1 MTELE
6 RAIRRLRRQHTVS
19 RVAYRYLSG
28 RPLSGKPGY
37 PYRHRRPGRLAG
49 WQRQAVRLGVPV
61 AAVMAA
67 AYPGQAG
74 GVLGTAV
81 AVTGWRV
88 RRRLTMRRFNREY
101 IAPTLA
107 ALAPAMGLQTGV
119 RLHVDPSLG
128 NLTPRLAKPL
138 SPAETAVRAWYGEH
152 VEPIIRWLPER
163 AQRAAWAVQRKAE
176 PVTSRLAAFRRP
188 VDGDQGPRIELVADT
203 PYLTRE
209 QRQLVS
215 SIIGSKIPV
224 SDLVESW
231 HQVGPRVT
239 ATWTVRRRPPARVGV
254 DQVAEHL
261 PRLAEWEF
269 YIGQGAGD
277 RPVTLSL
284 RDDSPHI
291 AVSAG
296 TGAGKSVLAELVA
309 VQVLARGGRVV
320 ILDRKGSHR
329 WALGLAGVDY
339 CTKPAQMHDALVRL
353 AALADERNSLALH
366 APEDWDCGPRVL
378 VIAEELNATIGQLVN
393 FWAEVREKGDP
404 KRSPAVAGLA
414 DLLFMGRSAK
424 VNVLA
429 IAQMLTARAIGGP
442 EARENFGIRCLAR
455 YTANNWKMLVPEA
468 AMPRASRTLGRWQIV
483 IGGQASEV
491 QVAYLSAVEARQLAC
506 PRSSG
511 TSQASGPSSH
521 AGAAP
526 GSGGRSAAMEVGR
539 HQEATT
545 ARSRRGAHPEGK
557 RRERRPV
564 RESRPCPLGG
574 GVIPNRPTAD
584 RRAPVVI
591 LLGDDRRVT
600 RSLPCPR

>member
-1 MTELE
+1 MSELE
-6 RAIRRLRRQHTVS
+6 QVIRRLRRKHTVS
-19 RVAYRYLSG
+19 RVVYRYLSG
-28 RPLSGKPGY
+28 RPLDAREGY
-37 PYRHRRPGRLAG
+37 PYRQRGKGRLAG
-49 WQRQAVRLGVPV
+49 WQRQVCRIGVPAV
-61 AAVMAA
+61 AVMVA

-88 RRRLTMRRFNREY
+88 RRRFTMRRFNREY
-101 IAPTLA
+101 VTPTMA
-107 ALAPAMGLQTGV
+107 ALAPAMGLQTGLC
-119 RLHVDPSLG
+119 LHVDPSLG

-138 SPAETAVRAWYGEH
+138 SPAETAARTWYGEK

-163 AQRAAWAVQRKAE
+163 AQRAVWAAQRQAE
-176 PVTSRLAAFRRP
+176 PITSRLAAFRRP
-188 VDGDQGPRIELVADT
+188 VDPDKGPRIELTADT

-215 SIIGSKIPV
+215 SIVGSKIPV
-224 SDLVESW
+224 ADLVETW

-239 ATWTVRRRPPARVGV
+239 AVWTVRKRPPARVGAE
-254 DQVAEHL
+254 QVAQHL
-261 PRLAEWEF
+261 PSLAEWEF

-309 VQVLARGGRVV
+309 VQVLNRGGRVV

-329 WALGLAGVDY
+329 WALGLSGADY
-339 CTKPAQMHDALVRL
+339 CAKPAQMHDALVRL
-353 AALADERNSLALH
+353 AALADERNTLAMH
-366 APEDWDCGPRVL
+366 EAEDWDPGPRVL

-393 FWAEVREKGDP
+393 FWAEARGKGDP
-404 KRSPAVAGLA
+404 KRSPAVSALA

-442 EARENFGIRCLAR
+442 EARENFGVRCLAR

-483 IGGQASEV
+483 VGGQATET
-491 QVAYLSAVEARQLAC
+491 QVAYLTAAEARELAC
-506 PRSSG
+506 PRSPG
-511 TSQASGPSSH
+511 TSQLNGLSSP
-521 AGAAP
+521 AGDFLTLRQAVDAGVLPWSYEAAKKRLQRRMGKVP
-526 GSGGRSAAMEVGR
+526 
-539 HQEATT
+539 Q
-545 ARSRRGAHPEGK
+545 ARGK
-557 RRERRPV
+557 Q
-564 RESRPCPLGG
+564 G
-574 GVIPNRPTAD
+574 NAD
-584 RRAPVVI
+584 LFARNDLACWA
-591 LLGDDRRVT
+591 GQ
-600 RSLPCPR
+600 

>member
-6 RAIRRLRRQHTVS
+6 RAIRRLRRKHTVP
-19 RVAYRYLSG
+19 RVVYRYLSG
-28 RPLSGKPGY
+28 RPLDGRQGY
-37 PYRHRRPGRLAG
+37 PYRHRGPGRLAG
-49 WQRQAVRLGVPV
+49 WQRQAFRLGVPAAAGLAVAFPNPSLTAASSAAV
-61 AAVMAA
+61 AAV
-67 AYPGQAG
+67 
-74 GVLGTAV
+74 
-81 AVTGWRV
+81 WRGRQRLV
-88 RRRLTMRRFNREY
+88 RRRFHREY

-138 SPAETAVRAWYGEH
+138 SPAEKAVRAWYGEH

-188 VDGDQGPRIELVADT
+188 VDGEQGPRIELVADT
-203 PYLTRE
+203 PYLTKE
-209 QRQLVS
+209 QRHLVS

-239 ATWTVRRRPPARVGV
+239 ATWTVRKRPPARVGV

-339 CTKPAQMHDALVRL
+339 CTKPAQVHDALVRL
-353 AALADERNSLALH
+353 ATLADERNTLAMH
-366 APEDWDCGPRVL
+366 EAEDWDPGPRVL

-393 FWAEVREKGDP
+393 FWVEARGKGDP
-404 KRSPAVAGLA
+404 KRSPAVSALA

-468 AMPRASRTLGRWQIV
+468 AMPRASRTLGRWQVV
-483 IGGQASEV
+483 IGGQATET
-491 QVAYLSAVEARQLAC
+491 QVAYLTAAEARTLAC
-506 PRSSG
+506 PRSPE
-511 TSQASGPSSH
+511 TSHVNGLSSP
-521 AGAAP
+521 AGDFMTLREAVETGVVPWKLDAAK
-526 GSGGRSAAMEVGR
+526 
-539 HQEATT
+539 
-545 ARSRRGAHPEGK
+545 K
-557 RRERRPV
+557 R
-564 RESRPCPLGG
+564 LQ
-574 GVIPNRPTAD
+574 
-584 RRAPVVI
+584 
-591 LLGDDRRVT
+591 RRVGQVPEARGKT
-600 RSLPCPR
+600 GNADLYARADLARWAQGRTEDPITSA

>member
-6 RAIRRLRRQHTVS
+6 QAIRRLRRKHTLS
-19 RVAYRYLSG
+19 RLVYRYVSG
-28 RPLSGKPGY
+28 RPLDGRDGY
-37 PYRHRRPGRLAG
+37 PYRQRGKGRIAG
-49 WQRQAVRLGVPV
+49 WQRQAYRLGVPV

-81 AVTGWRV
+81 AVAGWRA
-88 RRRLTMRRFNREY
+88 RRRFTMRRFNREY

-119 RLHVDPSLG
+119 RLHVDPTLG

-152 VEPIIRWLPER
+152 VEPVIRWLPEQ
-163 AQRAAWAVQRKAE
+163 AQRAAWSMQRKAQ
-176 PVTSRLAAFRRP
+176 PVTSRLAVFRRP
-188 VDGDQGPRIELVADT
+188 VDPDQGPRIELEADT
-203 PYLTRE
+203 AYLTKE

-215 SIIGSKIPV
+215 AIIGSKIPV
-224 SDLVESW
+224 ADLVETW
-231 HQVGPRVT
+231 HQVGPRVR
-239 ATWTVRRRPPARVGV
+239 ATWTVRKRPPARVGV

-269 YIGQGAGD
+269 YIGQGAGN
-277 RPVTLSL
+277 RPVILSL

-309 VQVLARGGRVV
+309 VQVLARGGQVV

-329 WALGLAGVDY
+329 WALGMAGVDY
-339 CTKPAQMHDALVRL
+339 CTRPAQMHDALVRL
-353 AALADERNSLALH
+353 DALADERNQLALH
-366 APEDWDCGPRVL
+366 EPEDWDCGPRTL

-393 FWAEVREKGDP
+393 FWAEVRGKGDP
-404 KRSPAVAGLA
+404 KRSPAVSALA
-414 DLLFMGRSAK
+414 NLLFMGRSAK

-468 AMPRASRTLGRWQIV
+468 AMPRASRTLGRWQVV
-483 IGGQASEV
+483 IGGQATEV
-491 QVAYLSAVEARQLAC
+491 QVAYLSAAEARQLAC
-506 PRSSG
+506 PRSSE
-511 TSQASGPSSH
+511 TSQVSGLSSP
-521 AGAAP
+521 AGDFLTLRQAIDA
-526 GSGGRSAAMEVGR
+526 
-539 HQEATT
+539 
-545 ARSRRGAHPEGK
+545 
-557 RRERRPV
+557 
-564 RESRPCPLGG
+564 
-574 GVIPNRPTAD
+574 GVIPWKLDAAKKR
-584 RRAPVVI
+584 
-591 LLGDDRRVT
+591 LQRRVGEVPTPRGKSGNADLYARADLAHWAGNET
-600 RSLPCPR
+600 REMINP

>member
-6 RAIRRLRRQHTVS
+6 RAIRRLRRKHTVS

-37 PYRHRRPGRLAG
+37 PYRHRGPGRLAG
-49 WQRQAVRLGVPV
+49 WQRQVIRLSVPAT
-61 AAVMAA
+61 AA
-67 AYPGQAG
+67 
-74 GVLGTAV
+74 LAV
-81 AVTGWRV
+81 AQPEQVGSLVGSAALVAGYRA
-88 RRRLTMRRFNREY
+88 RRRFTMRRFNREY
-101 IAPTLA
+101 VTPTLA

-119 RLHVDPSLG
+119 SLHVDPSLG

-138 SPAETAVRAWYGEH
+138 SPAETAVRTWYGER
-152 VEPIIRWLPER
+152 VEPAIRWLPER
-163 AQRAAWAVQRKAE
+163 AQRAAWSIQRKAE
-176 PVTSRLAAFRRP
+176 PITSRLAVFRRP

-224 SDLVESW
+224 ADLVESW
-231 HQVGPRVT
+231 HQVGPRVR
-239 ATWTVRRRPPARVGV
+239 ATWTVRKRPPARVGV

-284 RDDSPHI
+284 RDDSPHL

-353 AALADERNSLALH
+353 AVLADERNSLALH
-366 APEDWDCGPRVL
+366 APEDWDPGPRVL
-378 VIAEELNATIGQLVN
+378 VICEELNATIGQLVN
-393 FWAEVREKGDP
+393 FWAEARGKGDP
-404 KRSPAVAGLA
+404 KRSPAVSALA

-483 IGGQASEV
+483 IGGQATET
-491 QVAYLSAVEARQLAC
+491 QVAYLTAAEARELAC

-511 TSQASGPSSH
+511 TSEVSGPSSP
-521 AGAAP
+521 AGDFLTLRQAA
-526 GSGGRSAAMEVGR
+526 
-539 HQEATT
+539 EA
-545 ARSRRGAHPEGK
+545 
-557 RRERRPV
+557 
-564 RESRPCPLGG
+564 
-574 GVIPNRPTAD
+574 GVIPWKLDAAKKRLQRGVGEVPTPRGKDGNAD
-584 RRAPVVI
+584 LYARADLARWAETGERI
-591 LLGDDRRVT
+591 
-600 RSLPCPR
+600 SQ

>member
-6 RAIRRLRRQHTVS
+6 RAIRRLRRKHTVP

-28 RPLSGKPGY
+28 RPLDGRQGY
-37 PYRHRRPGRLAG
+37 PYRQRGKGRLAG

-107 ALAPAMGLQTGV
+107 ALAPAMGLQTGI

-138 SPAETAVRAWYGEH
+138 SPAEEAVRAWYGEH
-152 VEPIIRWLPER
+152 VEPVIRWLPER
-163 AQRAAWAVQRKAE
+163 AQRAAWSAQRKAE
-176 PVTSRLAAFRRP
+176 PVTSKLAAFRRP

-203 PYLTRE
+203 PYLTKE

-231 HQVGPRVT
+231 HQVGPRVR
-239 ATWTVRRRPPARVGV
+239 AVWTVRKRPPARVGV
-254 DQVAEHL
+254 DQVAAHL
-261 PRLAEWEF
+261 PGLAEWEF

-277 RPVTLSL
+277 RSVTLSL

-296 TGAGKSVLAELVA
+296 SGAGKSVLAELVA
-309 VQVLARGGRVV
+309 VQVLNRGGRVV

-329 WALGLAGVDY
+329 WALGLDGVDY

-366 APEDWDCGPRVL
+366 EPEDWDCGPRVL

-393 FWAEVREKGDP
+393 FWAEVREKSDP

-483 IGGQASEV
+483 IGGQATEV
-491 QVAYLSAVEARQLAC
+491 QVAYLSASEARQLAC
-506 PRSSG
+506 PRSSE
-511 TSQASGPSSH
+511 TSEVSGLSSPAGDFLTLRQAVE
-521 AGAAP
+521 AGVLPWKLDATKKRLQRGVGEVPTPRGKDGNADLYARADLARWVGNAA
-526 GSGGRSAAMEVGR
+526 E
-539 HQEATT
+539 
-545 ARSRRGAHPEGK
+545 
-557 RRERRPV
+557 
-564 RESRPCPLGG
+564 
-574 GVIPNRPTAD
+574 
-584 RRAPVVI
+584 
-591 LLGDDRRVT
+591 
-600 RSLPCPR
+600 

>member
-6 RAIRRLRRQHTVS
+6 RALRRLRRKHTVP
-19 RVAYRYLSG
+19 RLIYRYVSG
-28 RPLSGKPGY
+28 RPVTGRDGY
-37 PYRHRRPGRLAG
+37 PYLSRGAGRLTG
-49 WQRQAVRLGVPV
+49 WQRQVIRLGVPAT
-61 AAVMAA
+61 AA
-67 AYPGQAG
+67 
-74 GVLGTAV
+74 LAV
-81 AVTGWRV
+81 AHPEPVGSLVGSAALVAGYRL
-88 RRRLTMRRFNREY
+88 RRKLTMRRFNREY

-138 SPAETAVRAWYGEH
+138 SPAEVAVRTWYGER
-152 VEPIIRWLPER
+152 VEPVIRWLPER
-163 AQRAAWAVQRKAE
+163 AQRAAWSAQRKAQ
-176 PVTSRLAAFRRP
+176 PVTSRLAVFRRP
-188 VDGDQGPRIELVADT
+188 VDGDNGPRIELVADT
-203 PYLTRE
+203 PYLTKE
-209 QRQLVS
+209 QRHLAS

-224 SDLVESW
+224 SDLVETW

-269 YIGQGAGD
+269 YVGQGAGD
-277 RPVTLSL
+277 RPVILSL

-329 WALGLAGVDY
+329 WALGLDGVDY
-339 CTKPAQMHDALVRL
+339 CTRPEQMHAALVRL

-366 APEDWDCGPRVL
+366 EPEDWDCGPRVL

-393 FWAEVREKGDP
+393 FWAEVREKSDP
-404 KRSPAVAGLA
+404 RRSPAVSGLA

-468 AMPRASRTLGRWQIV
+468 AMPRASRTLGRWQVV
-483 IGGQASEV
+483 IGGQATEV
-491 QVAYLSAVEARQLAC
+491 QVAYLSASEARELAC
-506 PRSSG
+506 PRSPG
-511 TSQASGPSSH
+511 TSQVSGLSSPARDFLTLRQAVE
-521 AGAAP
+521 AGVLPWRLDAAKKRLQRRAGRVP
-526 GSGGRSAAMEVGR
+526 TPRGKSGNADLYARADLARWAGDGIEVGS
-539 HQEATT
+539 T
-545 ARSRRGAHPEGK
+545 
-557 RRERRPV
+557 
-564 RESRPCPLGG
+564 
-574 GVIPNRPTAD
+574 
-584 RRAPVVI
+584 
-591 LLGDDRRVT
+591 DDRDRHV
-600 RSLPCPR
+600 S

>member
-1 MTELE
+1 MSEIE
-6 RAIRRLRRQHTVS
+6 RAMRRLQRKHTVP

-28 RPLSGKPGY
+28 RPLDGRQGH
-37 PYRHRRPGRLAG
+37 PYRHRGPGRLAG

-67 AYPGQAG
+67 AYPGQVG
-74 GVLGTAV
+74 GLLGTAV

-88 RRRLTMRRFNREY
+88 RRRFTMRRFNREY
-101 IAPTLA
+101 IAPTLT

-138 SPAETAVRAWYGEH
+138 SPAEVAARAWYGER
-152 VEPIIRWLPER
+152 VEPVIRWLPER
-163 AQRAAWAVQRKAE
+163 AQRAAWSVQRKAE
-176 PVTSRLAAFRRP
+176 PIMSKLAGFRRP
-188 VDGDQGPRIELVADT
+188 VDGDQGPRIELTADT
-203 PYLTRE
+203 PYLTKE

-215 SIIGSKIPV
+215 SIIGSKVPV

-239 ATWTVRRRPPARVGV
+239 ATWTVRKRPPARVGV

-269 YIGQGAGD
+269 FIGMGAGD

-296 TGAGKSVLAELVA
+296 SGAGKSVLAELVA

-329 WALGLAGVDY
+329 WALGLTGVDY

-353 AALADERNSLALH
+353 AVLADERNALAMH
-366 APEDWDCGPRVL
+366 EPEDWDCGPRVL
-378 VIAEELNATIGQLVN
+378 VICEELNATIGQLVN
-393 FWAEVREKGDP
+393 FWAEARGKGDP
-404 KRSPAVAGLA
+404 KRSPAVSALA

-429 IAQMLTARAIGGP
+429 IAQMLTARAIGGS

-455 YTANNWKMLVPEA
+455 YTSNNWKMLVPEA

-483 IGGQASEV
+483 IGGQATET
-491 QVAYLSAVEARQLAC
+491 QVAYLTAAEARELAC

-511 TSQASGPSSH
+511 TSEVSGLSSPAGGFLTLRQAVD
-521 AGAAP
+521 AGVLP
-526 GSGGRSAAMEVGR
+526 WSY
-539 HQEATT
+539 EATKKRLQRGVGEAPK
-545 ARSRRGAHPEGK
+545 ARGK
-557 RRERRPV
+557 Q
-564 RESRPCPLGG
+564 G
-574 GVIPNRPTAD
+574 NAD
-584 RRAPVVI
+584 LYARQDLAAWGCKRQ
-591 LLGDDRRVT
+591 
-600 RSLPCPR
+600 

>member
-1 MTELE
+1 MP
-6 RAIRRLRRQHTVS
+6 RLV
-19 RVAYRYLSG
+19 YRYVSG
-28 RPLSGKPGY
+28 RPITGRDGY
-37 PYRHRRPGRLAG
+37 PYLSRGAGRLAG
-49 WQRQAVRLGVPV
+49 WQRQVIRLSVPAT
-61 AAVMAA
+61 AA
-67 AYPGQAG
+67 
-74 GVLGTAV
+74 LAV
-81 AVTGWRV
+81 AQPEQVGSLVGSAALVAGWRA
-88 RRRLTMRRFNREY
+88 RRRFTMRRFNREY
-101 IAPTLA
+101 VTPTLA

-119 RLHVDPSLG
+119 RLHVDPTLG

-138 SPAETAVRAWYGEH
+138 SPAEVAVRAWYGER
-152 VEPIIRWLPER
+152 VEPVIRWLPDQ
-163 AQRAAWAVQRKAE
+163 AQRAAWAIQRKAE
-176 PVTSRLAAFRRP
+176 PVTSRLAVFRRP
-188 VDGDQGPRIELVADT
+188 TDPDKGPRIELVADT
-203 PYLTRE
+203 PYLTKE
-209 QRQLVS
+209 QRHLVS

-239 ATWTVRRRPPARVGV
+239 ATWTVRKRPPARVGV

-277 RPVTLSL
+277 QPVILSL

-339 CTKPAQMHDALVRL
+339 CTRPAQMHDALVRL
-353 AALADERNSLALH
+353 AALADERNTLALH
-366 APEDWDCGPRVL
+366 EPEDWDCGPRVL

-393 FWAEVREKGDP
+393 FWAEVRGKGDP
-404 KRSPAVAGLA
+404 KRSPAVSALA

-468 AMPRASRTLGRWQIV
+468 AMPRASRTLGRWQVV
-483 IGGQASEV
+483 IGGQATEV
-491 QVAYLSAVEARQLAC
+491 QVAYLSAADARRLAC

-511 TSQASGPSSH
+511 TSQVSGLSSP
-521 AGAAP
+521 AGDFLTLRQAIDA
-526 GSGGRSAAMEVGR
+526 
-539 HQEATT
+539 
-545 ARSRRGAHPEGK
+545 
-557 RRERRPV
+557 
-564 RESRPCPLGG
+564 
-574 GVIPNRPTAD
+574 GVIPWKLDAAKKRLQRKVGEVPTPRGKSGNAD
-584 RRAPVVI
+584 LYARADLARWAGSETGERI
-591 LLGDDRRVT
+591 
-600 RSLPCPR
+600 SQ

>member
-6 RAIRRLRRQHTVS
+6 RALRKLRRKHTVS
-19 RVAYRYLSG
+19 RVAYRYVSG

-37 PYRHRRPGRLAG
+37 PYRHRGPGRLAG

-67 AYPGQAG
+67 VYPGQAG

-88 RRRLTMRRFNREY
+88 RRRFTMRRFNREY
-101 IAPTLA
+101 VTPTLA
-107 ALAPAMGLQTGV
+107 ALAPALGLQTGV

-138 SPAETAVRAWYGEH
+138 SPAEVAVRTWYGER
-152 VEPIIRWLPER
+152 VEPVIRWLPER
-163 AQRAAWAVQRKAE
+163 AQRAAWSVQRKAE
-176 PVTSRLAAFRRP
+176 PVTSKLAVFRRP
-188 VDGDQGPRIELVADT
+188 VDGDQGPRIELTADT
-203 PYLTRE
+203 PYLTKE

-215 SIIGSKIPV
+215 AIIGSKIPV
-224 SDLVESW
+224 ADLVETW
-231 HQVGPRVT
+231 HQVGPRVR
-239 ATWTVRRRPPARVGV
+239 AVWTVRKRPPARVGV

-277 RPVTLSL
+277 RPVILSL

-329 WALGLAGVDY
+329 WALNLPGVDY
-339 CTKPAQMHDALVRL
+339 CTRPAQMHDALVRL
-353 AALADERNSLALH
+353 DALADERNQLALH
-366 APEDWDCGPRVL
+366 EPEDWDCGPRTL
-378 VIAEELNATIGQLVN
+378 VIAEELNATIGQLIN
-393 FWAEVREKGDP
+393 FWADVRGKGDP
-404 KRSPAVAGLA
+404 KRSPAVSALA
-414 DLLFMGRSAK
+414 NLLFMGRSAK

-442 EARENFGIRCLAR
+442 EARENFGVRCLAR

-483 IGGQASEV
+483 IGGQATET
-491 QVAYLSAVEARQLAC
+491 QVAYLTAAEARELAC
-506 PRSSG
+506 PRSLG
-511 TSQASGPSSH
+511 TSEVSDLSSPSGDFLTLRQA
-521 AGAAP
+521 A
-526 GSGGRSAAMEVGR
+526 
-539 HQEATT
+539 EA
-545 ARSRRGAHPEGK
+545 
-557 RRERRPV
+557 
-564 RESRPCPLGG
+564 
-574 GVIPNRPTAD
+574 GVIPWKLDAAKKRLQRGVGKVPTPRGKDGNAD
-584 RRAPVVI
+584 LYARADLARWV
-591 LLGDDRRVT
+591 G
-600 RSLPCPR
+600 SE

>member
-1 MTELE
+1 M
-6 RAIRRLRRQHTVS
+6 
-19 RVAYRYLSG
+19 
-28 RPLSGKPGY
+28 
-37 PYRHRRPGRLAG
+37 
-49 WQRQAVRLGVPV
+49 
-61 AAVMAA
+61 
-67 AYPGQAG
+67 
-74 GVLGTAV
+74 LGTAV

-107 ALAPAMGLQTGV
+107 ALAPAMGLQTGI

-138 SPAETAVRAWYGEH
+138 SPAEEAVRAWYGEH
-152 VEPIIRWLPER
+152 VEPVIRWLPER
-163 AQRAAWAVQRKAE
+163 AQRAAWSAQRKAE
-176 PVTSRLAAFRRP
+176 PVTSKLAAFRRP

-203 PYLTRE
+203 PYLTKE

-231 HQVGPRVT
+231 HQVGPRVR
-239 ATWTVRRRPPARVGV
+239 AVWTVRKRPPARVGV
-254 DQVAEHL
+254 DQVAAHL
-261 PRLAEWEF
+261 PGLAEWEF

-277 RPVTLSL
+277 RSVTLSL

-296 TGAGKSVLAELVA
+296 SGAGKSVLAELVA
-309 VQVLARGGRVV
+309 VQVLNRGGRVV

-329 WALGLAGVDY
+329 WALGLDGVDY

-366 APEDWDCGPRVL
+366 EPEDWDCGPRVL

-393 FWAEVREKGDP
+393 FWAEVREKSDP

-483 IGGQASEV
+483 IGGQATEV
-491 QVAYLSAVEARQLAC
+491 QVAYLSASEARQLAC
-506 PRSSG
+506 PRSSE
-511 TSQASGPSSH
+511 TSEVSGLSSPAGDFLTLRQAVE
-521 AGAAP
+521 AGVLPWKLDATKKRLQRGVGEVPTPRGKDGNADLYARADLARWVGNAA
-526 GSGGRSAAMEVGR
+526 E
-539 HQEATT
+539 
-545 ARSRRGAHPEGK
+545 
-557 RRERRPV
+557 
-564 RESRPCPLGG
+564 
-574 GVIPNRPTAD
+574 
-584 RRAPVVI
+584 
-591 LLGDDRRVT
+591 
-600 RSLPCPR
+600 

>member
-1 MTELE
+1 MTEVE
-6 RAIRRLRRQHTVS
+6 RLIRRLRRQHTVS
-19 RVAYRYLSG
+19 RVAYRYVSG

-37 PYRHRRPGRLAG
+37 PYRHRGPGRLAG
-49 WQRQAVRLGVPV
+49 WQRQVIRLSVP
-61 AAVMAA
+61 A
-67 AYPGQAG
+67 
-74 GVLGTAV
+74 TAV
-81 AVTGWRV
+81 LAVAQPEPFGWSVGSAVVVAGYRA
-88 RRRLTMRRFNREY
+88 RRRFTMRRFNREY

-107 ALAPAMGLQTGV
+107 ALAPAMGMQTGV

-128 NLTPRLAKPL
+128 NLTPRLVKPL
-138 SPAETAVRAWYGEH
+138 SPAETAVRTWYGEN

-163 AQRAAWAVQRKAE
+163 AQRAAWSVQRTAE
-176 PVTSRLAAFRRP
+176 PVTSKLAVFRRP
-188 VDGDQGPRIELVADT
+188 VDGDQGPRIELTADT

-224 SDLVESW
+224 ADLVETW
-231 HQVGPRVT
+231 HQVGPRVR
-239 ATWTVRRRPPARVGV
+239 AVWTVRKRPPAQVGAE
-254 DQVAEHL
+254 QVAANL
-261 PRLAEWEF
+261 AGLAEWEF

-284 RDDSPHI
+284 RDDSPHV

-296 TGAGKSVLAELVA
+296 TGAGKSVLAELIA
-309 VQVLARGGRVV
+309 VQVLNRGGRVV

-353 AALADERNSLALH
+353 AALADERNQLALH
-366 APEDWDCGPRVL
+366 EAEDWDPGPRVL

-393 FWAEVREKGDP
+393 FWAEVRSKGDQ
-404 KRSPAVAGLA
+404 KRSPAVAALA

-442 EARENFGIRCLAR
+442 EARENFGVRCLAR

-483 IGGQASEV
+483 VGGQTTET
-491 QVAYLSAVEARQLAC
+491 QVAYLTDAEARELAC
-506 PRSSG
+506 PRPSG
-511 TSQASGPSSH
+511 TSQVNGLSSP
-521 AGAAP
+521 AGDFLTLRQAA
-526 GSGGRSAAMEVGR
+526 E
-539 HQEATT
+539 
-545 ARSRRGAHPEGK
+545 
-557 RRERRPV
+557 
-564 RESRPCPLGG
+564 G
-574 GVIPNRPTAD
+574 GVIPWKLDAAKKRLQRGVGEVPTPRGKDGNAD
-584 RRAPVVI
+584 LYSKDD
-591 LLGDDRRVT
+591 LLRWAGGG
-600 RSLPCPR
+600 P

>member
-6 RAIRRLRRQHTVS
+6 RAIRRLRRKHTVS
-19 RVAYRYLSG
+19 RVAYRYVSG
-28 RPLSGKPGY
+28 RPLSGKTGY
-37 PYRHRRPGRLAG
+37 PYLSRGAGRLTG
-49 WQRQAVRLGVPV
+49 WQRQVIRLGAPA
-61 AAVMAA
+61 AAVLAA
-67 AYPGQAG
+67 AHPEQVGSLAG
-74 GVLGTAV
+74 SAALVVSYRL
-81 AVTGWRV
+81 
-88 RRRLTMRRFNREY
+88 RRKLTMRRFSREY

-107 ALAPAMGLQTGV
+107 ALTPALGMQSGV

-138 SPAETAVRAWYGEH
+138 SPAEMAVRAWYGER
-152 VEPIIRWLPER
+152 VEPVIRWLPER
-163 AQRAAWAVQRKAE
+163 AQRAAWSVQRVAQ
-176 PVTSRLAAFRRP
+176 PISSRLAVFRRP

-224 SDLVESW
+224 ADLVETW
-231 HQVGPRVT
+231 HQVGPRVR
-239 ATWTVRRRPPARVGV
+239 ATWTVRKRPPARVGV
-254 DQVAEHL
+254 DQVAAHL

-277 RPVTLSL
+277 QPVTLSL

-329 WALGLAGVDY
+329 WALGLDGVDY

-353 AALADERNSLALH
+353 AALADERNTLALH
-366 APEDWDCGPRVL
+366 EPEDWDCGPRVL
-378 VIAEELNATIGQLVN
+378 VIAEELKATIGQLVN
-393 FWAEVREKGDP
+393 FWAEVRGKGDP
-404 KRSPAVAGLA
+404 KRSPAVSGLA

-468 AMPRASRTLGRWQIV
+468 AMPRASRTLGRWQVV
-483 IGGQASEV
+483 IGGQATEV
-491 QVAYLSAVEARQLAC
+491 QVAYLSASEARQLAC
-506 PRSSG
+506 PRSSE
-511 TSQASGPSSH
+511 TSQVSGPSSP
-521 AGAAP
+521 AGDFLTL
-526 GSGGRSAAMEVGR
+526 R
-539 HQEATT
+539 EA
-545 ARSRRGAHPEGK
+545 
-557 RRERRPV
+557 V
-564 RESRPCPLGG
+564 DC
-574 GVIPNRPTAD
+574 GVIPWKLDAAKKRLQRKVGKVPTPRGKSGNAD
-584 RRAPVVI
+584 LYARAE
-591 LLGDDRRVT
+591 LLAWVG
-600 RSLPCPR
+600 SE